1 MHETG
6 IEVYI
11 DNSSHYDLKWDAC
24 VADYISI
31 CLNAH
36 TVTN

>member
-11 DNSSHYDLKWDAC
+11 DNSSHYDLNGMHVLPITSVFAL
-24 VADYISI
+24 ILI
-31 CLNAH
+31 Q
-36 TVTN
+36 